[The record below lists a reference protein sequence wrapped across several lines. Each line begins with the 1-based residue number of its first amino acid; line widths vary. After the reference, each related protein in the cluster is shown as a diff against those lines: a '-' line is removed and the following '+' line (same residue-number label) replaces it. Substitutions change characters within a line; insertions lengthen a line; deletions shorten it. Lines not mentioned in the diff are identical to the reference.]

1 MISLNLTDPVLV
13 FWWYIPIIIGGL
25 IAGSG
30 FIASFFPEKT
40 EGKTLGVL
48 GMKGAGK
55 SQFLSNLGLFEFEDR
70 ATNIS
75 DYNAHTLTFGD
86 RTVEIQQ
93 GQDVGGDVDIA
104 EFYNEWVG
112 IKDITVFIFDGGR
125 FINNKEYQSDVK
137 ARLFAIDKIARK
149 KFGEG
154 SDFKNIVVI
163 VSHADLYKQ
172 GKEEDRKELL
182 EKVANIIQ
190 DKSYFALLK
199 KNCYAADLRNESE
212 VKAIAEK
219 IF

>member
-13 FWWYIPIIIGGL
+13 FWWYIPIIISLIVGGGV
-25 IAGSG
+25 IA
-30 FIASFFPEKT
+30 ACLPEKT

-48 GMKGAGK
+48 GMTGAGK
-55 SQFLSNLGLFEFEDR
+55 SRFLSNLGLFEFKDEG
-70 ATNIS
+70 TTIS
-75 DYNAHTLTFGD
+75 DYNAHKLTVGD
-86 RTVEIQQ
+86 RTLEIQQ
-93 GQDVGGDVDIA
+93 GQDVGGDVDIE

-125 FINNKEYQSDVK
+125 FINNKEYQSNVK